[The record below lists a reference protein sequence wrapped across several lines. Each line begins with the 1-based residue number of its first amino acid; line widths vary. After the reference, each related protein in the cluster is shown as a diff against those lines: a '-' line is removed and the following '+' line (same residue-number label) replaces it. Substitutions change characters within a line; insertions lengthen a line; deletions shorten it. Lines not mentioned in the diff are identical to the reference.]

1 MPALGPE
8 PVNIMDTSLDE
19 DFTQKRE
26 EMQRV
31 AKDCMVVID
40 NLPKAGPEKYARLT
54 GVVTPLFERSAEVRR
69 DEDGRSRV
77 TIVQGDD
84 GSSLGFAFV
93 EYTTP
98 EEAQKALSQLHNYQL
113 DKAHRFWACTAG
125 DLQKLQE
132 MSNEFVPPAAVPIAK
147 DRPDFKSW
155 LLDERGR
162 DQFLIRH
169 EDEMSIYWHDHIIKP
184 QLVSLQDLFVK
195 CKLG

>member
-1 MPALGPE
+1 MPAVGPE
-8 PVNIMDTSLDE
+8 PVDFMDTNLEE

-54 GVVTPLFERSAEVRR
+54 AVVTPLFERSAEVCR
-69 DEDGRSRV
+69 DENGKSRV
-77 TIVQGDD
+77 IIVQGED

-93 EYTTP
+93 EYVSP

-113 DKAHRFWACTAG
+113 DKSHRFWACTAG

-147 DRPDFKSW
+147 NRPNFKSW

-169 EDEMSIYWHDHIIKP
+169 GDEMGIYWQDHIVKP
-184 QLVSLQDLFVK
+184 QLVSF
-195 CKLG
+195 KLSIL

>member
-8 PVNIMDTSLDE
+8 PVDVMDPSLQE

-40 NLPKAGPEKYARLT
+40 NLPKASAEKYARLT
-54 GVVTPLFERSAEVRR
+54 AVVTPLFERSAEVCR
-69 DEDGRSRV
+69 DEDGKPRV
-77 TIVQGDD
+77 TIVQGDN

-93 EYTTP
+93 EYITP

-113 DKAHRFWACTAG
+113 DKTHRFWACTAG

-132 MSNEFVPPAAVPIAK
+132 MSDEFVPPAAVPIAK
-147 DRPDFKSW
+147 DRPDFKNW
-155 LLDERGR
+155 LLDERTR

-184 QLVSLQDLFVK
+184 QLVSLRDLFIVGK
-195 CKLG
+195 QG